1 MKSKNGKYTELFGEW
16 LTESLGNS
24 RYTVYYDQGDKQ
36 REPMVAAIK
45 GFLGKKVTNVNRL
58 ADNDVM
64 VVNDNN
70 EIILLLEI
78 EEVKMSPKKLL
89 GDIFTIEMCNRFAVR
104 INKENKYF
112 DVSPKTR
119 LIVAGVVPNTGSGQ
133 KKIRDIILQQNTA
146 LKGTII
152 IKSSQQTQFFNK
164 PLGIRF
170 QFAEINAAAHRV
182 TVHFGTIPGYVM
194 MTRCFIAVEKDLN
207 TPTQNI

>member
-36 REPMVAAIK
+36 KEPMVAAIK

-64 VVNDNN
+64 VVNDKN
-70 EIILLLEI
+70 EIILLIEI

-112 DVSPKTR
+112 DVSSKTR

-133 KKIRDIILQQNTA
+133 KKIRDIILPRLKNFSVPSDAVKTDQINIITGRDISETIDQ
-146 LKGTII
+146 LKGEM
-152 IKSSQQTQFFNK
+152 KS
-164 PLGIRF
+164 I
-170 QFAEINAAAHRV
+170 
-182 TVHFGTIPGYVM
+182 FGFG
-194 MTRCFIAVEKDLN
+194 
-207 TPTQNI
+207 